1 MKSLLKTATTAG
13 ILVGLAGYG
22 ATASAQTP
30 PLTVQTGPDGEI
42 SVDGLHR
49 VDNSVLD
56 LVYVKP
62 ELKLQG
68 YTNVIIGEIRVAYRK
83 DPEGRRVGNPGGMP
97 EEANFALS
105 RSQMDVLKSLYRD
118 AVVKELT
125 EDGGYQLVEAPG
137 PDVLHI
143 EAYII
148 DLVIKVPTQVTAGR
162 RQGAGAVGSYA
173 SVTAVLELYD
183 SESQEIL
190 ARVADRGDPTLSASY
205 ATVEPAFVRADLT
218 RLFEYWA
225 GLLRQGLDQ
234 IREAGLH

>member
-1 MKSLLKTATTAG
+1 MKSDVKRLTLVAALLAVGTTA
-13 ILVGLAGYG
+13 A
-22 ATASAQTP
+22 AQTP
-30 PLTVQTGPDGEI
+30 PPSAQTGPDAEI
-42 SVDGLHR
+42 TVDGLHR
-49 VDNSVLD
+49 VDNSALAM
-56 LVYVKP
+56 VYVKP
-62 ELKLQG
+62 DLSLQDYSKVTLG
-68 YTNVIIGEIRVAYRK
+68 AIRVAYQK
-83 DPEGRRVGNPGGMP
+83 DPGNRREARAGGMP

-105 RSQMDVLKSLYRD
+105 PTQMDELKSLYRE
-118 AVVKELT
+118 ALVKKLT
-125 EDGGYQLVEAPG
+125 EDGGYQLVDAPG

-162 RQGAGAVGSYA
+162 QPSAVGSYA

>member
-1 MKSLLKTATTAG
+1 MTKTAAD
-13 ILVGLAGYG
+13 ILSLVADEGYEFIDLRFCDLPG
-22 ATASAQTP
+22 QVQHF
-30 PLTVQTGPDGEI
+30 TVP
-42 SVDGLHR
+42 
-49 VDNSVLD
+49 
-56 LVYVKP
+56 VK
-62 ELKLQG
+62 Q
-68 YTNVIIGEIRVAYRK
+68 
-83 DPEGRRVGNPGGMP
+83 
-97 EEANFALS
+97 
-105 RSQMDVLKSLYRD
+105 
-118 AVVKELT
+118 LT
-125 EDGGYQLVEAPG
+125 EDGGYQLVAAPG

-162 RQGAGAVGSYA
+162 RQGAGAVSSYA

-205 ATVEPAFVRADLT
+205 ASVEPAFVKADLT

-234 IREAGLH
+234 VRELGLP